1 MPRFLLLTIELADT
15 APVISRTILI
25 PETATFL
32 DLHEAIQDA
41 AGWQDYHLWRFDDL
55 DEKGRRGKPVAVH
68 EMEADDGPM
77 AKSVTLGKVF
87 TKTDKL
93 VLYTYDFG
101 DGWEHVVALD
111 EIRTMDETF
120 TRRLVA
126 GERSFPPEDCGGIP
140 GYEMCLLAL
149 GRIEYEG
156 PADYKPS
163 DEELAERREW
173 LGDWDPDGFDL
184 AAVAREF
191 DA

>member
-1 MPRFLLLTIELADT
+1 
-15 APVISRTILI
+15 
-25 PETATFL
+25 
-32 DLHEAIQDA
+32 
-41 AGWQDYHLWRFDDL
+41 
-55 DEKGRRGKPVAVH
+55 
-68 EMEADDGPM
+68 MEADDGPM